1 MKRNYSAVLSLL
13 LAGGICCTG
22 CAKTGGEAT
31 AAQKLG
37 GSFTTEMTMTM
48 EDWTAA
54 GTLSRLGD
62 GAWSVSFAEPATLA
76 GVVLDFSGVTFMDS
90 SGIAVA
96 LRGWQRMRELGGAVT
111 LYHVAQQ
118 PRKVF
123 EASGVGRM
131 VTIV

>member
-1 MKRNYSAVLSLL
+1 MDMQYALREGVLTVRLFGEL
-13 LAGGICCTG
+13 GHHEAIQGMARLAGLVEDLLP
-22 CAKTGGEAT
+22 GGFLLE
-31 AAQKLG
+31 
-37 GSFTTEMTMTM
+37 
-48 EDWTAA
+48 
-54 GTLSRLGD
+54 LSG
-62 GAWSVSFAEPATLA
+62 
-76 GVVLDFSGVTFMDS
+76 LDFMDS